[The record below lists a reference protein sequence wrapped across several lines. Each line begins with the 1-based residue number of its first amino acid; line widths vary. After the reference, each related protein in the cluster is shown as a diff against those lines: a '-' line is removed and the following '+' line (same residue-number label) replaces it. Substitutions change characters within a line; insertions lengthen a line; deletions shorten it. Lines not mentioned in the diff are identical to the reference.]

1 MISRQNKNKKL
12 ISSHLLE
19 LRNKLIYFF
28 VFFLFSF
35 LFSYFFIDK
44 ILNFIVEPFINSIEF
59 KNNKRLIYTGLTE
72 VFLSY
77 LKISIISAFILSAP
91 FLIYQIWSF
100 VAPGLLNKEK
110 RIIYPFLFLVP
121 VMFLIGFIFV
131 YYFIIPLAWD
141 FFVSFD
147 TSQSNNNYT
156 IELEPKINE
165 YISLSL
171 KLAFI
176 FGLAFQLPIIIL
188 LLTVL
193 KLISPNDLKKK
204 RRYIIVIIFLVSA
217 IVTPP
222 DIFSQVG
229 LALPIII
236 LYEFSLLLSQYLEN
250 KKK

>member
-1 MISRQNKNKKL
+1 MNLTNNKHKKV

-19 LRNKLIYFF
+19 LRNRLIFF
-28 VFFLFSF
+28 FIFFLFSF
-35 LFSYFFIDK
+35 LISYFFIDK
-44 ILNFIVEPFINSIEF
+44 ILNFIVEPFIDGIEF

-77 LKISIISAFILSAP
+77 LKISIISAFILSSP
-91 FLIYQIWSF
+91 FFLYQIWSF
-100 VAPGLLNKEK
+100 IAPGLLKKEK
-110 RIIYPFLFLVP
+110 RIIFPFLFLVP

-141 FFVSFD
+141 FFISFD
-147 TSQSNNNYT
+147 TSGSNNNYT

-176 FGLAFQLPIIIL
+176 FGLAFQLPIAIL
-188 LLTVL
+188 LLTIL
-193 KLISPNDLKKK
+193 GLISPEDLKKK
-204 RRYIIVIIFLVSA
+204 RRYVIVIIFLISA

-222 DIFSQVG
+222 DIFSQIG
-229 LALPIII
+229 LALPIIV
-236 LYEFSLLLSQYLEN
+236 LYEFSLLLSKYLEN